1 MSIQNTEFSGDVAVG
16 RNLRAGGKMD
26 VQGSVTVHHN
36 LIVKGW
42 LDAVNIKGPNK
53 GIFLNVSDL
62 REAYPTPHDGWF
74 AGVGA
79 STPFDAYIGSGG
91 DWVATGGTIEVTVDM
106 TEYTEGVEA
115 LQEDIDAVAQTVNG
129 HTSVI
134 NNHTQQ
140 LTQLGTSL
148 NNVSTT
154 ANNAQS
160 LAKLALAYPTV
171 QFKGILESVDRISS
185 EKAPVTIADIA
196 LGDKIYYVEASR
208 CFVAEVD
215 GTYYRRWNSDG
226 ELAYMDSGLSNIL
239 PNKLY
244 VCRATGVPYWCDGN
258 YSLKP
263 IEVDLSSINTSI
275 RNLQDAVRTAQAA
288 AETAQSRADNAYSL
302 AGAAGT
308 YAKRAHSIPTAFF
321 NTMMDT
327 SELVVEDGECPTEI
341 ALGELRDAIVYS
353 VNAYR
358 FYCLYEGV
366 LYTKWNEGAELAY
379 QDVDGVI
386 RNKLYADKEGVLYYA
401 LATNGKLLPA
411 KIAFETIK
419 DDVQTMIDDAA
430 NELDN
435 TFRSLMAPRL
445 FVNANKLFPSVA
457 TFSDV
462 NNLLTQIET
471 LPSAQQALYKVPG
484 VVFTMKT
491 ADGWQSWQ
499 FVGSSVSGENP
510 DWTNGTMWK
519 KFGGEGG
526 AAGIFN
532 VTNEIP
538 PVGGYYVL
546 FDDENTSLSAVHA
559 VWNAEKA
566 ASGLIISFEIGSG
579 LWKTYQYIGK
589 TVTETNWL
597 TAENWQDFGS
607 LAAGSETYI
616 IIDNLIPD
624 SPVGGAYN
632 LQSAITALMSY
643 QHRIGVTYAKKGLI
657 IAYRTGENTMET
669 KQFQGDS
676 AQDVYFGDTDY
687 WKDFGG
693 GGGSDIET
701 TDTPESGSTAALTA
715 GGAYDYVPRGLAVD
729 TDTEGVVK
737 MKMVNAAGEDVG
749 DEVQFTVGT
758 GSGGGSGTVIAV
770 NFENNPMYG
779 KAGGDFKVKAAIMSI
794 TKAGNQ
800 ETSNSIASVSFI
812 NRTTRNTVASFRP
825 RQASSATMTTYSFE
839 FDLSS
844 LGQSAGEVPLQA
856 IVTDDGGNTAT
867 KNITLIAIDVTC
879 ESVQTLNYTSQ
890 TTLKVGGPSLS
901 IPMYRFPN
909 NASDHGIRTKIEMY
923 RDSEWV
929 TLQEVVI
936 NDSKPHNVTIDP
948 TGLGHGAYP
957 LRIQGTDVASGTKGN
972 VLHTAVMVIEQREEV
987 ADYDKPILV
996 ARWSDDTDG
1005 KVKLFE
1011 TIRIDMACF
1020 QRSSYN
1026 PTVEVSVTNQT
1037 TGASEVVATRM
1048 MSRGNYYTVE
1058 KRIVAYNDGD
1068 QIVFDAECGDTTL
1081 SESRE
1086 LQIEGSLLD
1095 IAETEGAYYKIS
1107 LAGRSNTDADKSI
1120 RVNNTD
1126 GEEVRIDVHGSNYST
1141 NGFVPDTF
1149 GTEQTGGRMSLR
1161 VAENVTAEC
1170 TDKPFRSSAIVQNGF
1185 ALSLTFKVKNIANRN
1200 ARIIRCMGERLGFV
1214 LTGEKFY
1221 VTTNGDSEEALKSV
1235 FTTAAS
1241 SYLDD
1246 VVYRYDIVIEPQS
1259 RAPYGGVMLCKVY
1272 QNGDM
1277 SACVPID
1284 TSTSFP
1290 TFEDVIH
1297 FDGTDAD
1304 LYLYEIVR
1312 WNTYYDFIQ
1321 AFNNYIVNI
1330 TDTQAMLTEYE
1341 SNKVMSDVTAEGTTK
1356 PRPDMQKLLD
1366 RGVMVC
1372 AITRTSDSNLSP
1384 DGSPVTDSPIYY
1396 PDYIENIKDKKTTV
1410 IVDWHLYFPDR
1421 PWANVVVEAV
1431 PETNQG
1437 TSTLAYPVKNKKAKF
1452 KKAKRIRMMYTR
1464 EEISQMYNGDET
1476 VLAMY
1481 DDAAALAAKKKI
1493 RIREGSTPI
1502 NTITIKV
1509 DYSDSAGANNCALME
1524 QMNDVQLALGTNYIT
1539 PAQRF
1544 NTDSSETLH
1553 TSIDGITCALFRT
1566 DYRIG
1571 QERGVEAATL
1581 PENAYFHSKA
1591 NFNAD
1596 KGNPH
1601 FFGFEDVKGY
1611 NKGCVNYGEFK
1622 EIVTPRGTD
1631 IDAYKATVLSNTSV
1645 LVPGTL
1651 YMISEFCGPETRFI
1665 ENDGTGSMVETAA
1678 VSDYTAVE
1686 KTAAELLA
1694 DDVSNYDWATVYRT
1708 SDLRFFKYEG
1718 GVWRDTTGSMTYD
1731 QTTGKWVIVGRVLNP
1746 VECFEYRQYQEFCWQ
1761 QGVNSVD
1768 DMLVTLHTDDGD
1780 VPIWTTYYESRYP
1793 DDDDLNDLYAQG
1805 KKVPYQLYRELA
1817 FCQQCNQNLTDD
1829 AAENGAVDDQGHELI
1844 FNGAGASTT
1853 ITLDG
1858 VTVPGTKANRLLKW
1872 QHEMHHIFSPYS
1884 NNCYIVASDYKA
1896 TVDQRAKNMM
1906 IAAYKETDGSIR
1918 FYFNHWY
1925 DGDSVDE
1932 ADNDCYLTIPWD
1944 MDGRSSHL
1952 YQGWDG
1958 VMFQQT
1964 YALFERGEGVW
1975 IDDNGTM
1982 LTLHDTAAAMRS
1994 TRTST
1999 GLEIFSADGC
2009 YRYWM
2014 TNRILKWPKVVSS
2027 FDGERKYIET
2037 ATASDNHYPALHGL
2051 RLDSLPAFQRRRF
2064 AYRDGYY
2071 QTGDLFNHFFQAR
2084 VMGSI
2089 EVKITAAQDGYFGM
2103 GVDSTSSAKYSCYLR
2118 AGESHT
2124 FTEAPTGVGGK
2135 LIYIFGADKL
2145 SELDLSG
2152 CTPKN
2157 SNWMIGDC
2165 KLLRKLVIGGESYNP
2180 TYTDDILSGLNL
2192 GRMPFMEEVDIRN
2205 TKVLTLN
2212 VSGCPRMKKV
2222 LAEGSLLQSFTPCE
2236 SSPLDTLTLPASM
2249 TELQLVNLPKLTY
2262 PNGGM
2267 SVASFANVTRVQL
2280 SGCQK
2285 IDNVGLLTDILMSG
2299 ARVAEVSLEEGSTS
2313 GTSYVLETMQTLGT
2327 KGIGSE
2333 LTNVCE
2339 GLRGVWMLTSYI
2351 DETILSSLQAYY
2363 PLLTIHQAQYTM
2375 MVQDD
2380 TTSERSNVTNL
2391 DNNTG
2396 YGTDTAYAPSG
2407 HISKILEK
2415 RQPVLMS
2422 KTGNTL
2428 NCIRLSKSDYKKLAD
2443 GTTFNINKYLNDGY
2457 DAFMLEAHYWRKGIN
2472 DFKNQLKYTAWSSLD
2487 SEPLSTA
2494 TTVRRALVSTLP
2506 VQEGIVLNVT
2516 GITEGESTLE
2526 SSGVLQTRT
2535 GFNTYHFNVRG
2546 MKQVRWPGMNSQYFG
2561 ACFLNEEGVIIG
2573 KFNMNINDNEFDFDE
2588 NIGDYLFTGVP
2599 SGAVDFVFTS
2609 KNTNGSC
2616 EAIAVDSNE
2625 VEAIEPDWVE
2635 VKPYFGAIYEISID
2649 NSMQPRSMTSQ
2660 TVRAGTGTAT
2670 TWNGWKYNAD
2680 GTLNTDLNNGG
2691 NVPTTS
2697 DTLNYTCK
2705 DFQNLAYMRGEGYQ
2719 LFDYEMSKD
2728 VALMTFGKVGD
2739 RDGQRKFGTGK
2750 SAGGSTGYLD
2760 SIGAGDSNYSSGGGN
2775 KVLGYESFMACTYEW
2790 MDRVMVNV
2798 VSYKRALANHMESAS
2813 GDPTDAVWHIYDPVA
2828 DTERTVQGLTVS
2840 GQTVARTRH
2849 GRHCDI
2855 IASKFTGESNFAS
2868 HYADGQYYTHSTCRV
2883 VGRSYYHA
2891 NSNGG
2896 LAFANA
2902 NYASSLSITSLGSRL
2917 AFRPPVGTTIIF
2929 EDDENE

>member
-1 MSIQNTEFSGDVAVG
+1 MNSIHTTQVDGDVAVG
-16 RNLRAGGKMD
+16 RNVAIGGKAD
-26 VQGSVTVHHN
+26 VQGSVTIGHN
-36 LIVKGW
+36 LKVKGW
-42 LDAVNIKGPNK
+42 LDADKIKNNNK
-53 GIFLNVSDL
+53 GVFLTMSDL
-62 REAYPTPHDGWF
+62 ATAYPSPQPGWY
-74 AGVGA
+74 AGVV
-79 STPFDAYIGSGG
+79 DAGSGSSS
-91 DWVATGGTIEVTVDM
+91 TVYIKIYAVNAAGAWTLTDKVVEM
-106 TEYTEGVEA
+106 PIDASAYAEGVEQLEQDLQDLAAEVEA
-115 LQEDIDAVAQTVNG
+115 LTNTDVANPGPITANTRAINSLKAEIGDTATPGSLKYRMSQVETTAGNAADAASVANAAAGTAQRAADTAQETADNAMSAAAVA
-129 HTSVI
+129 
-134 NNHTQQ
+134 
-140 LTQLGTSL
+140 
-148 NNVSTT
+148 
-154 ANNAQS
+154 
-160 LAKLALAYPTV
+160 
-171 QFKGILESVDRISS
+171 
-185 EKAPVTIADIA
+185 
-196 LGDKIYYVEASR
+196 
-208 CFVAEVD
+208 
-215 GTYYRRWNSDG
+215 YRTG
-226 ELAYMDSGLSNIL
+226 ELALRQPLGFFQGIIVEISEYTKVDD
-239 PNKLY
+239 
-244 VCRATGVPYWCDGN
+244 VCPVA
-258 YSLKP
+258 
-263 IEVDLSSINTSI
+263 IEEKDL
-275 RNLQDAVRTAQAA
+275 R
-288 AETAQSRADNAYSL
+288 
-302 AGAAGT
+302 
-308 YAKRAHSIPTAFF
+308 K
-321 NTMMDT
+321 
-327 SELVVEDGECPTEI
+327 
-341 ALGELRDAIVYS
+341 AIVYS
-353 VNAYR
+353 NADYR
-358 FYCLYEGV
+358 FYCLYENK
-366 LYTKWNEGAELAY
+366 LYTKWNNGGEAAY
-379 QDVDGVI
+379 QLRQESGAVVV
-386 RNKLYADKEGVLYYA
+386 NKLYADA
-401 LATNGKLLPA
+401 LGKLYFIIVIENGSTKLVPA
-411 KIAFETIK
+411 TVDFEGI
-419 DDVQTMIDDAA
+419 QTQIDAI
-430 NELDN
+430 N
-435 TFRSLMAPRL
+435 THIGNVETGLNGLMSPRL
-445 FVNANKLFPSVA
+445 FVNATKLFALENNTTLA
-457 TFSDV
+457 TVIDRIGQMANDV
-462 NNLLTQIET
+462 K
-471 LPSAQQALYKVPG
+471 ALYQVPG
-484 VVFTMKT
+484 VVLTYKT
-491 ADGWQSWQ
+491 VDGWETKQWTG
-499 FVGSSVSGENP
+499 GSTTGENN
-510 DWTNGTMWK
+510 DWENEEKWK
-519 KFGGEGG
+519 PFGGGSG

-546 FDDENTSLSAVHA
+546 FDDENTGLSAVHA

-589 TVTETNWL
+589 TVTEANWL

-624 SPVGGAYN
+624 APVGGAYN

-643 QHRIGVTYAKKGLI
+643 QQRIGVTYAKKGLI

-693 GGGSDIET
+693 GGGSDVET
-701 TDTPESGSTAALTA
+701 TDTPEDGSTAALTA
-715 GGAYDYVPRGLAVD
+715 GGAYNYVPRGLAVD

-957 LRIQGTDVASGTKGN
+957 LRIQGTDVASGTQGN

-987 ADYDKPILV
+987 ADYDKPIIV
-996 ARWSDDTDG
+996 ARWSDDTGG

-1086 LQIEGSLLD
+1086 LQIQGSLLD

-1259 RAPYGGVMLCKVY
+1259 RAPYGDVMLCKVY

-2165 KLLRKLVIGGESYNP
+2165 KLLRKLIIGGESYNP

-2299 ARVAEVSLEEGSTS
+2299 ARVVEVSLEEGSTS

-2351 DETILSSLQAYY
+2351 DETILASLQAYY

-2375 MVQDD
+2375 VVQDD
-2380 TTSERSNVTNL
+2380 TVEDPSNVRNL

-2396 YGTDTAYAPSG
+2396 YGTGTAYAPSG
-2407 HISKILEK
+2407 HIVKILEE
-2415 RQPVLMS
+2415 RIPVTAGYAPSNDERGRYQQGDFVCRELS
-2422 KTGNTL
+2422 KT
-2428 NCIRLSKSDYKKLAD
+2428 DYKKLKD
-2443 GTTFNINKYLNDGY
+2443 GSAFNYGGGLDSMDDTYMLNRPK
-2457 DAFMLEAHYWRKGIN
+2457 WKKGIN
-2472 DFKNQLKYTAWSSLD
+2472 DFKNQLKYTAVSSLD
-2487 SEPLSTA
+2487 TEPLSTA
-2494 TTVRRALVSTLP
+2494 TECRRA
-2506 VQEGIVLNVT
+2506 VLNTLNGTMANTVVAVNA
-2516 GITEGESTLE
+2516 ITIGESTLE
-2526 SSGVLQTRT
+2526 SSGVLVSRS
-2535 GFNTYHFNVRG
+2535 NYSTYQFDVEG
-2546 MKQVRWPGMNSQYFG
+2546 MKQVRWPGMNSTAYG
-2561 ACFLNEEGVIIG
+2561 VCFLNDEGVIIS
-2573 KFNMNINDNEFDFDE
+2573 KYNMGIQFIDPTSGRDLFDFDE
-2588 NIGDYLFTGVP
+2588 TDGDYIFIDVP
-2599 SGAVDFVFTS
+2599 EGAKTFVFSSLTS
-2609 KNTNGSC
+2609 NGAC
-2616 EAIAVDSNE
+2616 EVIAVDSEE
-2625 VEAIEPDWVE
+2625 VEAIEPDWVR
-2635 VKPYFGAIYEISID
+2635 VGWYFGGIYQASYD
-2649 NSMQPRSMTSQ
+2649 GDFLRSLSGKS
-2660 TVRAGTGTAT
+2660 VRVGTGTST
-2670 TWNGWKYNAD
+2670 TSQEWTYDAD
-2680 GTLNTDLNNGG
+2680 GNPTNQATPLNLNFTSKDL
-2691 NVPTTS
+2691 
-2697 DTLNYTCK
+2697 
-2705 DFQNLAYMRGEGYQ
+2705 QNLARRRGTGYQ
-2719 LFDYEMSKD
+2719 EFDHEMSEDSALLYILKTGNRD
-2728 VALMTFGKVGD
+2728 VRALC
-2739 RDGQRKFGTGK
+2739 GTGK
-2750 SAGGSTGYLD
+2750 SAGGTTGYLD
-2760 SIGAGDSNYSSGGGN
+2760 SIGVADSTYSSGNGN
-2775 KVLGYESFMACTYEW
+2775 KVLGYESFVSCTWEF
-2790 MDRVMVNV
+2790 MDNVAVNV
-2798 VSYKRALANHMESAS
+2798 QSWLNAYKHGMNAVS
-2813 GDPTDAVWHIYDPVA
+2813 GDVVDDVYHIYDPVSG
-2828 DTERTVQGLTVS
+2828 TERRVKVNTSNSRVVS
-2840 GQTVARTRH
+2840 GESIVRTKH
-2849 GRHCDI
+2849 GRFCDMLP
-2855 IASKFTGESNFAS
+2855 SRTCPDSNWIKWWTDI
-2868 HYADGQYYTHSTCRV
+2868 YYYTASTCRV
-2883 VGRSYYHA
+2883 VGRSDVNA
-2891 NSNGG
+2891 NASGG
-2896 LAFANA
+2896 LVYSSARN
-2902 NYASSLSITSLGSRL
+2902 ASSYSSTSIGSRL
-2917 AFRPPVGTTIIF
+2917 AFRPPQGTTIIIL
-2929 EDDENE
+2929 DDAE